1 MSEFRRI
8 AFGFVEDEDRLAIAL
23 VADEESV
30 TLLLTRRLTGRLL
43 RALTELLAKSS
54 PVMARAPV
62 DMKKDVLLFEHLSAR
77 QEEAG
82 PASPSAASPPSDM
95 SGAPGAPADE
105 SAAGLSAGDR
115 SHREGL
121 LKKLDI
127 ETLPHCFRL
136 VLTAR
141 GDISVSLALNRSELH
156 RLLASLHAVARTAE
170 WQLEAEA
177 GWLVDGELSAA
188 AAS

>member
-8 AFGFVEDEDRLAIAL
+8 AFGFVEEEDRLAIAL
-23 VADEESV
+23 VADEERV

-43 RALTELLAKSS
+43 RALAELLAKSS
-54 PVMARAPV
+54 TVMARAPV
-62 DMKKDVLLFEHLSAR
+62 DMKKDVLIFEHLSAR
-77 QEEAG
+77 QEEA
-82 PASPSAASPPSDM
+82 ASCPSAGD
-95 SGAPGAPADE
+95 
-105 SAAGLSAGDR
+105 SAAPLPARDR

-188 AAS
+188 TAS